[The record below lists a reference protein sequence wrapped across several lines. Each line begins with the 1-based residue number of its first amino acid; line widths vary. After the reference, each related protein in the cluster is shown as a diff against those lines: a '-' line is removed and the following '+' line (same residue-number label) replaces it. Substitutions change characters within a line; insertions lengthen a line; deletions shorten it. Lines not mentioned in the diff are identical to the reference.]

1 MTPEQRITA
10 LERENAKLKSK
21 LQRVG
26 LLPQS
31 VDLPNAAEL
40 EKLLALVEEAHPAL
54 RPAPNET
61 NHKQHFANAGYFLS
75 FAYRRDEFSEYS
87 LGVHADEC
95 ATWLQRFEINGGT
108 SARAFVAAAV
118 ASRFKYSSPHEFP
131 FQINLGIGLGAS
143 ARPVS
148 AWRVT
153 LREGR
158 VPAPSEPKRPAPP
171 VVQQLNL
178 VHGLRGGGR

>member
-1 MTPEQRITA
+1 MNLEQRISE
-10 LERENAKLKSK
+10 LEKENSKLKAK

-26 LLPQS
+26 LLPKS
-31 VDLPNAAEL
+31 VDLPNDTEVA
-40 EKLLALVEEAHPAL
+40 KLLSLVEEVHPTL
-54 RPAPNET
+54 KREPNET
-61 NHKQHFANAGYFLS
+61 NHKQYFANAIYFLS

-108 SARAFVAAAV
+108 SMKAFVAAAI

-131 FQINLGIGLGAS
+131 LQIELGIGLGAS
-143 ARPVS
+143 ARPVA

-153 LREGR
+153 LRDGK

-171 VVQQLNL
+171 IVQQLNL
-178 VHGLRGGGR
+178 VHGLRGGRW